1 MECPKCHRVNPDTS
15 HYCLRCHTPMRFVCP
30 ACKHSQLKGGQCEKC
45 GVDFVKFLTMMQFQ
59 MVTDA
64 KQERERVKS
73 RSDIIKQVLLLPIT
87 GGFSLLKFL
96 RKRLRGD

>member
-1 MECPKCHRVNPDTS
+1 MQCHA
-15 HYCLRCHTPMRFVCP
+15 PMRFVCP

-45 GVDFVKFLTMMQFQ
+45 GVDFVKYLTLMHFK
-59 MVTDA
+59 MVTKA

-73 RSDIIKQVLLLPIT
+73 RSEIIKQIFLLPIT

-96 RKRLRGD
+96 RKRFRGE